1 MAANPEVVPMSEAAD
16 AGDGDEPGVE
26 SGATSGAGAVG
37 DAPTELNLGS
47 GGPSVSE
54 EYPLQVDSLRKSFGG
69 ITAVDDAS
77 FQVERGSLT
86 GLIGPNG
93 AGKSTTFNLIT
104 GMLQPDSGTVTFDGE
119 DITGQKPHAIANRGL
134 VRTFQI
140 ARELQEMTVLENMML
155 APKYQRG
162 EALWRSVTPGFRGDV
177 IEQESELLDRVW
189 NVLEFFEIDHIAE
202 EFAGNLSGG
211 QRKLLEMARA
221 LLTDPDML
229 LLDEPFAGV
238 NPSLE
243 RRLLDHIHELREQGY
258 TFLLVEHDMDLIM
271 ENCERVIVLHQGRV
285 LTEGTPAEI
294 QANEEVIEAYLGGNV

>member
-1 MAANPEVVPMSEAAD
+1 MSDSDVTNVDGGAAGDDGPNAD
-16 AGDGDEPGVE
+16 A
-26 SGATSGAGAVG
+26 AGA
-37 DAPTELNLGS
+37 PTTGSTSLDLGS
-47 GGPSVSE
+47 GGPNVSE
-54 EYPLQVDSLRKSFGG
+54 EYPLQVEALRKSFGG

-77 FQVERGSLT
+77 FRVKQGSLT

-119 DITGQKPHAIANRGL
+119 DITGQRPHAIANKGL

-140 ARELQEMTVLENMML
+140 ARELQEMTVLENLML
-155 APKYQRG
+155 APKGQRG
-162 EALWRSVTPGFRGDV
+162 EALWRSVTPGFRDTV
-177 IEQESELLDRVW
+177 VEQETELLERVW
-189 NVLEFFEIDHIAE
+189 NVLEFLHIDHIAE
-202 EFAGNLSGG
+202 EYALNLSGG

-243 RRLLDHIHELREQGY
+243 KRLLQHIHELREEGY

-285 LTEGTPAEI
+285 LTEGSPDEI

>member
-1 MAANPEVVPMSEAAD
+1 MSDAAGTENEAAAD
-16 AGDGDEPGVE
+16 
-26 SGATSGAGAVG
+26 SGSDTPG
-37 DAPTELNLGS
+37 DAAGSGGLNLGS
-47 GGPSVSE
+47 SGPAIGE
-54 EYPLQVDSLRKSFGG
+54 EYPLQVEGLRKDFGG

-104 GMLQPDSGTVTFDGE
+104 GMIEPDAGTVTFDGE
-119 DITGQKPHAIANRGL
+119 DITGLAPHAIANRGL

-140 ARELQEMTVLENMML
+140 ARELQDMTVLENMML
-155 APKYQRG
+155 APKRQRG
-162 EALWRSVTPGFRGDV
+162 ESLWRSVTPGFRGEV
-177 IEQESELLDRVW
+177 IDQESDLLDRVW
-189 NVLEFFEIDHIAE
+189 EVLEFFDIDHIAE
-202 EFAGNLSGG
+202 EYAGNLSGG
-211 QRKLLEMARA
+211 QRKLLELARA
-221 LLTDPDML
+221 LLTDPDVL

-243 RRLLDHIHELREQGY
+243 KRLLDHIHELREQGY

-271 ENCERVIVLHQGRV
+271 ENCERVIVLHQGRI

>member
-1 MAANPEVVPMSEAAD
+1 MSDAAGTEGESAAA
-16 AGDGDEPGVE
+16 AGEDTSAGTDTAG
-26 SGATSGAGAVG
+26 SGG
-37 DAPTELNLGS
+37 LNLGS
-47 GGPSVSE
+47 SGPGIGE
-54 EYPLQVDSLRKSFGG
+54 EYPLQVEGLRKEFGG

-77 FQVERGSLT
+77 FRVERGSLT

-104 GMLQPDSGTVTFDGE
+104 GMLDPDAGTVTFDGE
-119 DITGQKPHAIANRGL
+119 DITGLEPHAIANRGL

-140 ARELQEMTVLENMML
+140 ARELQDMTVLENMML
-155 APKYQRG
+155 APKGQRG
-162 EALWRSVTPGFRGDV
+162 ESLWRSVTPGFRGAVVD
-177 IEQESELLDRVW
+177 QESDLLDRVW
-189 NVLEFFEIDHIAE
+189 EVLDFFDIDHLAE
-202 EFAGNLSGG
+202 EYAGNLSGG
-211 QRKLLEMARA
+211 QRKLLELSRA
-221 LLTDPDML
+221 LLTDPDVL

-243 RRLLDHIHELREQGY
+243 KRLLEHVHQLREQGY

-271 ENCERVIVLHQGRV
+271 ENCERVIVLHQGRI

>member
-1 MAANPEVVPMSEAAD
+1 MSDAAPDESATEAGAD
-16 AGDGDEPGVE
+16 AEATAAGGTGAPDAVDAEPG
-26 SGATSGAGAVG
+26 G
-37 DAPTELNLGS
+37 LNLGD
-47 GGPSVSE
+47 GGPAVSE
-54 EYPLQVDSLRKSFGG
+54 EYPLVVENLRKSFGG

-77 FQVERGSLT
+77 FRVEQGSLT

-104 GMLQPDSGTVTFDGE
+104 GMLEPDSGTVTFDGE
-119 DITGQKPHAIANRGL
+119 DVTGQRPHAIANKGL

-155 APKYQRG
+155 APKHQRG

-177 IEQESELLDRVW
+177 VEQESELLERVW
-189 NVLEFFEIDHIAE
+189 EVLEFFEIDHIAE
-202 EFAGNLSGG
+202 EYAGNLSGG
-211 QRKLLEMARA
+211 QRKLLELARA